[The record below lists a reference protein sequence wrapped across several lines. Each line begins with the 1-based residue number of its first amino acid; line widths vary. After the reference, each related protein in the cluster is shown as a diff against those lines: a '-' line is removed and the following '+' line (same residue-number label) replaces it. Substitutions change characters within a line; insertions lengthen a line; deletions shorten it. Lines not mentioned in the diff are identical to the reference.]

1 MDEAAVFRLL
11 DELAEFGRAN
21 DARETDRS
29 RRMLNITPDV
39 GRLLS
44 MLARVLNARHI
55 LELGTS
61 NGYSTIWLAWAATA
75 TGGHVTTIE
84 AAPNK
89 IAMARENL
97 ARVDLINRVTIREG
111 RILDV
116 LPDVTGPFDLIL
128 LDADR
133 PNYTAYLDPLL
144 RALRV
149 GGLLATD
156 NVVSHAAEV
165 AGFLGRLR
173 AHPAVETVTLPV
185 GSGVELTYKRQ
196 DG

>member
-75 TGGHVTTIE
+75 TGGTSQPSRRHRTRSRWRAKTWPGSISS
-84 AAPNK
+84 
-89 IAMARENL
+89 
-97 ARVDLINRVTIREG
+97 
-111 RILDV
+111 
-116 LPDVTGPFDLIL
+116 TG
-128 LDADR
+128 
-133 PNYTAYLDPLL
+133 
-144 RALRV
+144 
-149 GGLLATD
+149 
-156 NVVSHAAEV
+156 
-165 AGFLGRLR
+165 
-173 AHPAVETVTLPV
+173 
-185 GSGVELTYKRQ
+185 
-196 DG
+196 